1 VGIVRGGKPVTG
13 AWPAAGDNGDASPVM
28 TATARPLPG
37 CPARRGKGADT
48 TTADFVLVADDCIS
62 GPDGQPTVTEVFGYF
77 RLPGEEHDD
86 DVLLTAGL
94 EVPAGSPAA
103 AMAHGVSADPGR
115 TRTAG
120 MLLRRNVARCPC
132 AARGD
137 CPALD
142 EARLLEALEHAA
154 GRGLAP

>member
-1 VGIVRGGKPVTG
+1 MTG
-13 AWPAAGDNGDASPVM
+13 AWPAAGDNGDVSPVM
-28 TATARPLPG
+28 TAGTARPLPG

-94 EVPAGSPAA
+94 RFRPLAGSRDGTRGERRPRPYPDSGNAA
-103 AMAHGVSADPGR
+103 PQQCRPLPV
-115 TRTAG
+115 
-120 MLLRRNVARCPC
+120 
-132 AARGD
+132 RGQ
-137 CPALD
+137 
-142 EARLLEALEHAA
+142 
-154 GRGLAP
+154 G